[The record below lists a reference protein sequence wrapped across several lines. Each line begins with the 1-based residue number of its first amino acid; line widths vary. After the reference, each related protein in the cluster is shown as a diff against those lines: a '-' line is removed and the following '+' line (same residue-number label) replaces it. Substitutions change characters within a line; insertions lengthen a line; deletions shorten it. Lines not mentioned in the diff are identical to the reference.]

1 MIVTQ
6 VVVAGGQ
13 LRDVEAAGLRGYL
26 HHRVVGALGQH
37 GHCVQPGD
45 PPARSRSL
53 LANVTHR
60 LRPRRLQL
68 QQQQEGARLS
78 KYCVKQVFARRRKE
92 EEKKK
97 RERERKEK
105 NFIGI

>member
-78 KYCVKQVFARRRKE
+78 KYCVKQVFARRR

-97 RERERKEK
+97 KEERKK
-105 NFIGI
+105 LHWNLT